1 MFLSRQ
7 LSFLA
12 IWTLALL
19 LAPAA
24 AKRPSKEQL
33 IAEVKNVR
41 AALKDPK
48 LSTQYRASGMF
59 LDTLI
64 PQLENNWNPT
74 DAFLASAVGKTVLL
88 PEDTA
93 IGSAAPG
100 ALYDM
105 MKPGLKRQEVR
116 GYASMIRSNLLAGVY
131 DENGIS
137 NAKVLKDGNG
147 RQVPKAVT
155 VNGVKGRKGKPLIGK
170 GKARIKNSNLYKG
183 KFFIIHGV
191 DAVQKP

>member
-1 MFLSRQ
+1 MSRQ
-7 LSFLA
+7 PLA
-12 IWTLALL
+12 FAIALALL
-19 LAPAA
+19 LSIAA
-24 AKRPSKEQL
+24 ARRPSKEQL

-48 LSTQYRASGMF
+48 LSTRYRASGMF

-64 PQLENNWNPT
+64 PQLESNWNPT
-74 DAFLASAVGKTVLL
+74 DEFLASADGKTVLL

-105 MKPGLKRQEVR
+105 MKPGLKRKE
-116 GYASMIRSNLLAGVY
+116 
-131 DENGIS
+131 
-137 NAKVLKDGNG
+137 
-147 RQVPKAVT
+147 VPKAVT
-155 VNGVKGRKGKPLIGK
+155 ASGVKGRKGKPAIGK
-170 GKARIKNSNLYKG
+170 GKARIKNSSLYKG

-191 DAVQKP
+191 DGVQKA